1 MSLTF
6 AAITFDCSD
15 AEKVA
20 AFWSGLLGRPVD
32 DGASGDFASI
42 GWGGSEPAW
51 FFQRVPEGRQVK
63 NRVHP
68 DLMSSDHEADV
79 ERALGLGARRIGDF
93 AEAGVTW
100 TTLADPEGNEFDI
113 AVHGD

>member
-6 AAITFDCSD
+6 AAITFDCAD
-15 AEKVA
+15 AEKLA
-20 AFWSGLLGRPVD
+20 AFWSALLDRKVD

-51 FFQRVPEGRQVK
+51 FFQRVPEGRAAK

-68 DLMSSDHEADV
+68 DLMSSDRNADV
-79 ERALGLGARRIGDF
+79 ERALGLGARRLGDF
-93 AEAGVTW
+93 EEAGVKW

-113 AVHGD
+113 AVHA

>member
-15 AEKVA
+15 AEKLA
-20 AFWSGLLGRPVD
+20 GFWSAVLDRPVD
-32 DGASGDFASI
+32 DGASADFASI
-42 GWGGSEPAW
+42 GWSGAQPAF
-51 FFQRVPEGRQVK
+51 FFQRVPEERKVK

-68 DLMSSDHEADV
+68 DLMSSDRDADV
-79 ERALGLGARRIGDF
+79 ERALGLGARRLGDF
-93 AEAGVTW
+93 EEAGVKW

-113 AVHGD
+113 AVHS

>member
-20 AFWSGLLGRPVD
+20 AFWSGLLDRKVD
-32 DGASGDFASI
+32 HGASGDFASI

-51 FFQRVPEGRQVK
+51 FFQRVPEERRVK

-68 DLMSSDHEADV
+68 DLMSTDRDADV
-79 ERALGLGARRIGDF
+79 ERALGLGASRIADF
-93 AEAGVTW
+93 EEAGVKW
-100 TTLADPEGNEFDI
+100 TTLTDPEGNEFDI
-113 AVHGD
+113 AVHA